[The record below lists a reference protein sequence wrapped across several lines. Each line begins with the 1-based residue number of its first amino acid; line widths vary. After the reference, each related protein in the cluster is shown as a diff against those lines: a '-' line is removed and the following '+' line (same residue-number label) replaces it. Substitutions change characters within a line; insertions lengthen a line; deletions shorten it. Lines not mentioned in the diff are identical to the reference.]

1 MSLHEDLEEELEGIE
16 LTDLTGWENARA
28 RVAVAADAVAAG
40 AGAADAGAGGGG
52 AAAAAAAADVEG
64 RGIHSFTFR
73 LNGSAFWGIGGAFRG
88 CLGSDENV
96 SLGVTGCVWCQKRLK
111 LS

>member
-40 AGAADAGAGGGG
+40 AG